1 MLAVENGH
9 AKIAQ
14 LLLDAGA
21 EKDAKD
27 KVNACGKVRFT

>member
-14 LLLDAGA
+14 LLLDAGV

-27 KVNACGKVRFT
+27 EVSSCLFE